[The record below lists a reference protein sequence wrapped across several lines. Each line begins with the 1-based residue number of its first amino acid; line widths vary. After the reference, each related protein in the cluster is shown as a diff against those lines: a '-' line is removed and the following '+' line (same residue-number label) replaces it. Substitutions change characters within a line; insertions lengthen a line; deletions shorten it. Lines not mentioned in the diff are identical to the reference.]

1 MIKVVRHCKLYSRK
15 LIPNKIVGVRFICD
29 RCDCLF
35 EANGD
40 DLDVAVVGA
49 QELRKGVFKD
59 LLHVSANCPD
69 CREKAIRYIW
79 ED

>member
-1 MIKVVRHCKLYSRK
+1 MIKVVKRCKLYSRS
-15 LIPNKIVGVRFICD
+15 LIPNKIVGVRFLCN

-40 DLDVAVVGA
+40 DLDVDVFSAQNLIGGA
-49 QELRKGVFKD
+49 FKD
-59 LLHVSANCPD
+59 LFYVSANCPD

>member
-1 MIKVVRHCKLYSRK
+1 MIKMVRHCKLYSRR
-15 LIPNKIVGVRFICD
+15 LIPNKIVGVRFLCG

-35 EANGD
+35 EASGD
-40 DLDVAVVGA
+40 DLDVTVIGA

>member
-1 MIKVVRHCKLYSRK
+1 MIKVIRHCKLYSRR
-15 LIPNKIVGVRFICD
+15 LIPNKIVGVRFLCG

-40 DLDVAVVGA
+40 DLDVAVVGPK
-49 QELRKGVFKD
+49 ELRKGAFKD
-59 LLHVSANCPD
+59 LFYVSANCPD
-69 CREKAIRYIW
+69 CRERVIRYIW

>member
-1 MIKVVRHCKLYSRK
+1 MIKVVRHCKLYSRS
-15 LIPNKIVGVRFICD
+15 LIPNKIVGVRFLCD

-40 DLDVAVVGA
+40 DLDVVVVSANSLKRSGFGDIF
-49 QELRKGVFKD
+49 Q
-59 LLHVSANCPD
+59 VSANCPD

>member
-15 LIPNKIVGVRFICD
+15 LIPNKIVGVRFLCD

-40 DLDVAVVGA
+40 DLDVAVVGPK
-49 QELRKGVFKD
+49 ELRKGAFKD
-59 LLHVSANCPD
+59 LFHVSANCPD
-69 CREKAIRYIW
+69 CRETAIRYIT